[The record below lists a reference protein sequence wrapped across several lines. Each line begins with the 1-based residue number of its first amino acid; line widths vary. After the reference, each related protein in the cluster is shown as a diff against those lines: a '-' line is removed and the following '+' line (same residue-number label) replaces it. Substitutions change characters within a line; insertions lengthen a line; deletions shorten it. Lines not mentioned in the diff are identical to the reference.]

1 MRRMT
6 CVRGKTVRR
15 IKFLGLCLIFFSPLL
30 FFQPRA
36 HAGAEV
42 EITGVRC
49 WSYPEYT
56 RVVIDLSGSAEF
68 TENRL
73 TAPERLFF
81 DISNSTLSGDL
92 QKNIQIGNG
101 MLKSVRS
108 GRHDENT
115 SRVVLD
121 LGNVRDFKVF
131 TLEDPIRI
139 VVDLYGSAAVS
150 AKKRIVID
158 AGHGGHDPGAIGP
171 RNLYEKDVV
180 LDIALRLRKILSE
193 DPTLEVFMTRDK
205 DVFVPLEERTA
216 IANSKNADLFVSIHA
231 NASRRRE
238 TKGIETYFLNW
249 TNDEEALKVAAR
261 ENQISLKQ
269 MRNMQGKKNVL
280 DIMLGD
286 LSRDLKR
293 EKSLRLANYIQKTM
307 VDELN
312 KDYTHIVDLGVKQAL
327 FYVLLGARMSSVLVE
342 VSFISNPI
350 EERLLAGDNYRD
362 DLARS
367 IATGINQYM
376 TSPLETQTFANI
388 RN

>member
-1 MRRMT
+1 MKHNASRMCRFLT
-6 CVRGKTVRR
+6 CCSV
-15 IKFLGLCLIFFSPLL
+15 FLLLVFFHSRS
-30 FFQPRA
+30 FA
-36 HAGAEV
+36 ENEV
-42 EITGVRC
+42 EVTGIRY
-49 WSYPEYT
+49 WSYPDYM
-56 RVVIDLSGSAEF
+56 RVVIDLSGVADFKES
-68 TENRL
+68 RL
-73 TAPERLFF
+73 TGPERLFF
-81 DISNSTLSGDL
+81 DISNSSLGVDL
-92 QKNIQIGNG
+92 QRNIRIGSG
-101 MLKSVRS
+101 ILKSVRS

-121 LGNVRDFKVF
+121 LGNVQDIKVF
-131 TLEDPIRI
+131 TLDDPIRI
-139 VVDLYGSAAVS
+139 VVDLYGGAAAS
-150 AKKRIVID
+150 ERKRIVID
-158 AGHGGHDPGAIGP
+158 PGHGGHDPGAVGP
-171 RNLYEKDVV
+171 KDLYEKDVV
-180 LDIALRLRKILSE
+180 LDIALRLRKILSG
-193 DPTLEVFMTRDK
+193 DPGLEIFMTRDK
-205 DVFVPLEERTA
+205 DVFIPLEERTA

-269 MRNMQGKKNVL
+269 MRNMQEKRNVL

-307 VDELN
+307 VAELN

-350 EERLLAGDNYRD
+350 EEKLLAGENYRD

-367 IATGINQYM
+367 IASGINQYM

>member
-1 MRRMT
+1 M
-6 CVRGKTVRR
+6 RGKTVRR

-36 HAGAEV
+36 YAGAEV

-108 GRHDENT
+108 GRHNENT

-269 MRNMQGKKNVL
+269 MRNMQGKRNVL

>member
-1 MRRMT
+1 MT
-6 CVRGKTVRR
+6 GMTGKTVQR

-56 RVVIDLSGSAEF
+56 RVVIDLSGSTEF

-108 GRHDENT
+108 GRHNENT

-121 LGNVRDFKVF
+121 LGNVQDFKVF

-158 AGHGGHDPGAIGP
+158 AGHGGHDPGAVGP

-269 MRNMQGKKNVL
+269 MRNMQGKRNVL

>member
-1 MRRMT
+1 MRDTTDKR
-6 CVRGKTVRR
+6 VRV
-15 IKFLGLCLIFFSPLL
+15 LGICMAFSFLL
-30 FFQPRA
+30 FF
-36 HAGAEV
+36 HSLSYAGAEV
-42 EITGVRC
+42 EITGIRC
-49 WSYPEYT
+49 WSYPDYT

-81 DISNSTLSGDL
+81 DISNGRVGGDL
-92 QKNIQIGNG
+92 QKDISIGNG
-101 MLKSVRS
+101 MLESIRS
-108 GRHDENT
+108 GQRDENT
-115 SRVVLD
+115 ARVVLD
-121 LGNVRDFKVF
+121 LGNVQDFKVF

-150 AKKRIVID
+150 ARKRIVID
-158 AGHGGHDPGAIGP
+158 PGHGGHDPGAVGP
-171 RNLYEKDVV
+171 KNLYEKNVV
-180 LDIALRLRKILSE
+180 LDIALRLRKILSG
-193 DPTLEVFMTRDK
+193 DPNLEVFMTRDK

-231 NASRRRE
+231 NASRKRE

-269 MRNMQGKKNVL
+269 MRNMQDKRNVL

-293 EKSLRLANYIQKTM
+293 EKSLRLANYIQKNM
-307 VDELN
+307 VNELN
-312 KDYTHIVDLGVKQAL
+312 KDYNHIVDLGVKQAL

-342 VSFISNPI
+342 VSFISNPV
-350 EERLLAGDNYRD
+350 EEKLLAGDNYRD

-367 IATGINQYM
+367 IASGINQYM
-376 TSPLETQTFANI
+376 TSPFETQTLANI
-388 RN
+388 RNSVDHRD